1 MSGLL
6 LVLNAGSSS
15 IKFGAFFEADGAVGN
30 VVLNG
35 RVEGL
40 GTRPRLVARDAMGG
54 LLVDRSYASE
64 EVRDHDRAIGVIST
78 WLQMFSDRGELIAA
92 GHRVAHGGVRFT
104 DPVLI
109 DDEVLS
115 ELDRLAPL
123 APLHQPANI
132 AGIRALRSRRP
143 LLPQVACF
151 DTAFHRRHSEIADR
165 FALPEG
171 LYREGV
177 RRYGFHGLSYDYIAR
192 KLTTVAPEIAAR
204 RVVVAHLGNGA
215 SLCGMIN
222 GRSVDTTMSF
232 SSLDGLPMG
241 TRCGTLDP
249 GVLIYLLREKRMSV
263 DAVEKLLYTECG
275 LRGLSGVSSDM
286 RDLEASDA
294 PSAKLAME
302 YYVYHICRQIGAL
315 AGAMI
320 GIDGIVFTA
329 GIGEK
334 SATIRKQVCSRL
346 AWLGVHL
353 DDVANE
359 VGGPRISTAA
369 SGVSVWVV
377 PTDEESAI
385 ASYTA
390 DVLRTAR
397 MGSAS

>member
-15 IKFGAFFEADGAVGN
+15 IKFGAFADADGAVGEA
-30 VVLNG
+30 VLKG
-35 RVEGL
+35 RIEGL
-40 GTRPRLVARDAMGG
+40 GVRPRLVVMNATGG
-54 LLVDRSYASE
+54 LLVDKSYPVG
-64 EVRDHDRAIGVIST
+64 EVRDHDQAIGVLSA
-78 WLQMFSDRGELIAA
+78 WLQTSAGRGTLIAA
-92 GHRVAHGGVRFT
+92 GHRVAHGGVRFA

-109 DDEVLS
+109 DDEVLR

-132 AGIRALRSRRP
+132 AGIRALRARKP

-165 FALPEG
+165 FALPEE
-171 LYREGV
+171 LHREGI

-192 KLTTVAPEIAAR
+192 KLSTVAPEISTR

-215 SLCGMIN
+215 SLCGMLG

-241 TRCGTLDP
+241 TRCGALDP
-249 GVLIYLLREKRMSV
+249 GVLIYLLREKKMSV
-263 DAVEKLLYTECG
+263 DAVETLLYTECG
-275 LRGLSGVSSDM
+275 LRGLSGISSDM

-294 PSAKLAME
+294 PSAKLAIE

-315 AGAMI
+315 AGAMA
-320 GIDGIVFTA
+320 GIDAIVFTA

-334 SATIRKQVCSRL
+334 SMTIRKQVCSRL

-353 DDVANE
+353 DDSANE
-359 VGGPRISTAA
+359 VGGPRISTAS

-390 DVLRTAR
+390 NFLRTVR
-397 MGSAS
+397 LGSAN

>member
-1 MSGLL
+1 MTDMV

-15 IKFGAFFEADGAVGN
+15 IKFGAFANVEGAVGD
-30 VVLNG
+30 VVLKG

-40 GTRPRLVARDAMGG
+40 GVRPRLVAKDATGG
-54 LLVDRSYASE
+54 VVVDRSYDAR
-64 EVRDHDRAIGVIST
+64 EVKDHDAAIGVLSD
-78 WLQMFSDRGELIAA
+78 WLPKSPHQGNLTAA
-92 GHRVAHGGVRFT
+92 GHRVAHGGVRFA

-109 DDEVLS
+109 DDEVLR

-132 AGIRALRSRRP
+132 AGIRALRARRP
-143 LLPQVACF
+143 KLAQVACF

-165 FALPEG
+165 FALPEA
-171 LYREGV
+171 LYQEGV
-177 RRYGFHGLSYDYIAR
+177 RLYGFHGLSYDYIAR
-192 KLTTVAPEIAAR
+192 KLPSIAPEIAAGG
-204 RVVVAHLGNGA
+204 VVVAHLGNGA
-215 SLCGMIN
+215 SLCGMVG
-222 GRSVDTTMSF
+222 GRSVETTMSF
-232 SSLDGLPMG
+232 SALDGLPMG
-241 TRCGTLDP
+241 TRCGALDP
-249 GVLIYLLREKRMSV
+249 GVLIYLLREKGMSV

-294 PSAKLAME
+294 PSAKLAIE
-302 YYVYHICRQIGAL
+302 YYVYHICRQVGAL
-315 AGAMI
+315 AGAMC
-320 GIDGIVFTA
+320 GIDAMVFTA

-353 DDVANE
+353 DDAANE
-359 VGGPRISTAA
+359 IGGPRISTAA

-385 ASYTA
+385 AGYTA
-390 DVLRTAR
+390 NVLRAAR
-397 MGSAS
+397 LGGAN

>member
-15 IKFGAFFEADGAVGN
+15 IKFGAFGEAGGAVGDI
-30 VVLNG
+30 VLKG

-40 GTRPRLVARDAMGG
+40 GTRPRLVAQDATGG

-64 EVRDHDRAIGVIST
+64 EVGDHDQAIGVIST
-78 WLQMFSDRGELIAA
+78 WLQTFSNRGALIAA
-92 GHRVAHGGVRFT
+92 GHRVAHGGVRFI

-143 LLPQVACF
+143 RLPQVACF
-151 DTAFHRRHSEIADR
+151 DTSFHRRHSEVADR
-165 FALPEG
+165 FALPER

-192 KLTTVAPEIAAR
+192 RLSTVVPDVSGR

-249 GVLIYLLREKRMSV
+249 GVLIYLLRDRGMSV
-263 DAVEKLLYTECG
+263 DEVEKLLYMECG
-275 LRGLSGVSSDM
+275 LLGLSGVSSDM
-286 RDLEASDA
+286 RDLEASDVPA
-294 PSAKLAME
+294 AKLAID
-302 YYVYHICRQIGAL
+302 YYVYHICRQIGSL
-315 AGAMI
+315 AGAMA
-320 GIDGIVFTA
+320 GIDMIVFTA

-334 SATIRKQVCSRL
+334 SKTIRKQVCSRL
-346 AWLGVHL
+346 GWLGVQL
-353 DDVANE
+353 DDFANE
-359 VGGPRISTAA
+359 AGGPRISTVT

-377 PTDEESAI
+377 PTDEESTI
-385 ASYTA
+385 ATYTA
-390 DVLRTAR
+390 AALQSAH
-397 MGSAS
+397 MGRAS